1 MSNMISVN
9 NISELRN
16 LTPVTDDQIVFL
28 VSHSAGRFAGG
39 GEFYYAK
46 TDTTSADNNG
56 TVVVT
61 SGGARWKRLEQKL
74 SFDHFGADPS
84 GASASDAAISATLNY
99 AASLKNKVVYA
110 SENAQYLL
118 TSAQPINVASGVTVR
133 GSRRGI
139 AQGPASLTSNGPN
152 RAGLA
157 DDSAFIIK
165 KPAGTVCF
173 ACDKNVVFDGW
184 SFLYPDQKY
193 TATQPEAF
201 VRYGATITAGGA
213 LSVANCRYVGAYDFV
228 EARGEAN
235 NFENIYGWAVRCD
248 YRVYES
254 RDINRFTNVHVNA
267 NVVRPTENAVTASIA
282 VAGSCAFNFD
292 RHDNTFMVNVFSYG
306 KKIFIKTTTQGTS
319 YLGGLSLSNFMADR
333 NGTGIDIDSDSS
345 ANIQIANGSYINDY
359 GDAVGGFLVL
369 RKSTS
374 QSNITPVQISN
385 VNFATAN
392 GPKGT
397 LSPQAIRFEANAGYQ
412 LSFSNTVMPMW
423 TNGSLNNE
431 AGYNILRGTLS
442 IAQRSYQLH
451 EAPLNYLTNS
461 NLIAIGADNQPTG
474 WFIDG
479 KLTVDS
485 NLLTATGDNP
495 AYKGLGQRIH
505 RSMGPRTFWAIAS
518 SIGDQSTAQ
527 ASTGIWARSFNDNY
541 TDTVESNQAIPW
553 IRIGNLYYARFVMN
567 NNRTIHDI
575 LVNPGSGNNTVRI
588 LACGISPGEIFDFSP
603 DTLQ

>member
-1 MSNMISVN
+1 MGNMISVN

-16 LTPVTDDQIVFL
+16 LTPATDDQIVFL

-46 TDTTSADNNG
+46 TDTTSTDNNG

-61 SGGARWKRLEQKL
+61 ADGARWKRLDTKL
-74 SFDHFGADPS
+74 TFDHFGADPS
-84 GASASDAAISATLNY
+84 GTFASDAAISATLDY
-99 AASLKNKVVYA
+99 VASLKNKVVYA

-118 TSAQPINVASGVTVR
+118 TSAQPINVANGVTVKGTR
-133 GSRRGI
+133 SGL
-139 AQGPASLTSNGPN
+139 AQGPASLTNNGPN
-152 RAGLA
+152 RAGLS

-165 KPAGTVCF
+165 KPAGTICF
-173 ACDKNVVFDGW
+173 ACGKNVVFDGW
-184 SFLYPDQKY
+184 SFLYPEQKY
-193 TATQPEAF
+193 AATRAEDFIQ
-201 VRYGATITAGGA
+201 YGVTLAAAGA
-213 LSVANCRYVGAYDFV
+213 LSVANCRYVGAYNFV
-228 EARGEAN
+228 DARGEAN

-267 NVVRPTENAVTASIA
+267 NVTRPTENAVSASLA
-282 VAGSCAFNFD
+282 VDGSCAFNLD

-306 KKIFIKTTTQGTS
+306 KKIFVKTTTQGTS
-319 YLGGLSLSNFMADR
+319 YLGGLSLNNFMADR
-333 NGTGIDIDSDSS
+333 NGTGIDIDSDSA

-397 LSPQAIRFEANAGYQ
+397 LSPQAIRFETNTGYQ
-412 LSFSNTVMPMW
+412 LSFSNVVMPLW
-423 TNGSLNNE
+423 TNGSLNNDV
-431 AGYNILRGTLS
+431 GYNILRGTLS

-451 EAPLNYLTNS
+451 AAPQNYLQNG
-461 NLIAIGADNQPTG
+461 NLIAIGADKQPVG

-479 KLTVDS
+479 NLTADS
-485 NLLTATGDNP
+485 NTLTANGDNP

-505 RSMGPRTFWAIAS
+505 RSMGLRTFWAIAS
-518 SIGDQSTAQ
+518 YIGEQSTAQ
-527 ASTGIWARSFNDNY
+527 ASTGIWARSFNDDY
-541 TDTVESNQAIPW
+541 TDTIESNNAIPW
-553 IRIGNLYYARFVMN
+553 MRIGNLYYARFVMN

-575 LVNPGSGNNTVRI
+575 LINPGNGNNTVRI

>member
-1 MSNMISVN
+1 MGNMISVN

-16 LTPVTDDQIVFL
+16 LTPATDDQIVFL

-46 TDTTSADNNG
+46 TDTTSTDNNG

-61 SGGARWKRLEQKL
+61 ADGARWKRLDTKL
-74 SFDHFGADPS
+74 TFDHFGADPS
-84 GASASDAAISATLNY
+84 GTFASDAAISATLDY
-99 AASLKNKVVYA
+99 VASLKNKVVYA

-118 TSAQPINVASGVTVR
+118 TSAQPINVANGVTVKGTR
-133 GSRRGI
+133 SGL
-139 AQGPASLTSNGPN
+139 AQGPASLTNNGPN
-152 RAGLA
+152 RAGLS

-165 KPAGTVCF
+165 KPAGTICF
-173 ACDKNVVFDGW
+173 ACGKNVVFDGW
-184 SFLYPDQKY
+184 SFLYPEQKY
-193 TATQPEAF
+193 AATRAEDFIQ
-201 VRYGATITAGGA
+201 YGVTLAAAGA
-213 LSVANCRYVGAYDFV
+213 LSVANCRYVGAYNFV
-228 EARGEAN
+228 DARGEAN

-267 NVVRPTENAVTASIA
+267 NVTRPTENAVSVSLA
-282 VAGSCAFNFD
+282 VDGSCAFNLD

-306 KKIFIKTTTQGTS
+306 KKIFVKTTTQGTS
-319 YLGGLSLSNFMADR
+319 YLGGLSLNNFMADR
-333 NGTGIDIDSDSS
+333 NGTGIDIDSDSA

-397 LSPQAIRFEANAGYQ
+397 LSPQAIRFETNTGYQ
-412 LSFSNTVMPMW
+412 LSFSNVVMPLW
-423 TNGSLNNE
+423 TNGSLNNDV
-431 AGYNILRGTLS
+431 GYNILRGTLS

-451 EAPLNYLTNS
+451 AAPQNYLQNG
-461 NLIAIGADNQPTG
+461 NLIAIGADKQPVG

-479 KLTVDS
+479 NLTADS
-485 NLLTATGDNP
+485 NTLTANGDNP

-505 RSMGPRTFWAIAS
+505 RSMGLRTFWAIAS
-518 SIGDQSTAQ
+518 YIGEQSTAQ
-527 ASTGIWARSFNDNY
+527 ASTGIWARSFNDDY
-541 TDTVESNQAIPW
+541 TDTIESNNAIPW
-553 IRIGNLYYARFVMN
+553 MRIGNLYYARFVMN

-575 LVNPGSGNNTVRI
+575 LINPGNGNNTVRI

>member
-1 MSNMISVN
+1 MGNMISVN

-16 LTPVTDDQIVFL
+16 LTPATDDQIVFL

-46 TDTTSADNNG
+46 TDTTSTDNNG

-61 SGGARWKRLEQKL
+61 ADGARWKRLDTKL
-74 SFDHFGADPS
+74 TFDHFGADPS
-84 GASASDAAISATLNY
+84 GTFASDAAISATLDY
-99 AASLKNKVVYA
+99 VASLKNKVVYA

-118 TSAQPINVASGVTVR
+118 TSAQPINVANGVTVKGTR
-133 GSRRGI
+133 SGL
-139 AQGPASLTSNGPN
+139 AQGPASLTNNGPN
-152 RAGLA
+152 RAGLS

-165 KPAGTVCF
+165 KPAGTICF
-173 ACDKNVVFDGW
+173 ACGKNVVFDGW
-184 SFLYPDQKY
+184 SFLYPEQKY
-193 TATQPEAF
+193 AATRAEDFIQ
-201 VRYGATITAGGA
+201 YGVTLAAAGA
-213 LSVANCRYVGAYDFV
+213 LSVANCRYVGAYNFV
-228 EARGEAN
+228 DARGEAN

-267 NVVRPTENAVTASIA
+267 NVTRPTENAVSASLA
-282 VAGSCAFNFD
+282 VGGSCAFNLD

-306 KKIFIKTTTQGTS
+306 KKIFVKTTTQGTS
-319 YLGGLSLSNFMADR
+319 YLGGLSLNNFMADR
-333 NGTGIDIDSDSS
+333 NGTGIDIDSDSA

-397 LSPQAIRFEANAGYQ
+397 LSPQAIRFETNTGYQ
-412 LSFSNTVMPMW
+412 LSFSNVVMPLW
-423 TNGSLNNE
+423 TNGSLNNDV
-431 AGYNILRGTLS
+431 GYNILRGTLS

-451 EAPLNYLTNS
+451 AAPQNYLQNG
-461 NLIAIGADNQPTG
+461 NLIAIGADKQPVG

-479 KLTVDS
+479 NLTADS
-485 NLLTATGDNP
+485 NTLTANGDNP

-505 RSMGPRTFWAIAS
+505 RSMGLRTFWAIAS
-518 SIGDQSTAQ
+518 YIGEQSTAQ
-527 ASTGIWARSFNDNY
+527 ASTGIWARSFNDDY
-541 TDTVESNQAIPW
+541 TDTIESNNAIPW
-553 IRIGNLYYARFVMN
+553 MRIGNLYYARFVMN

-575 LVNPGSGNNTVRI
+575 LINPGNGNNTVRI

>member
-1 MSNMISVN
+1 MGNMISVN

-16 LTPVTDDQIVFL
+16 LTPATDDQIVFL

-46 TDTTSADNNG
+46 TDTTSTDNNG

-61 SGGARWKRLEQKL
+61 ADGARWKRLDTKL
-74 SFDHFGADPS
+74 TFDHFGADPS
-84 GASASDAAISATLNY
+84 GRFASDAAISATLDY
-99 AASLKNKVVYA
+99 VASLKNKVVYA

-118 TSAQPINVASGVTVR
+118 TSAQPINVANGVTVKGTR
-133 GSRRGI
+133 SGL
-139 AQGPASLTSNGPN
+139 AQGPASLTNNGPN
-152 RAGLA
+152 RAGLS

-165 KPAGTVCF
+165 KPAGTICF
-173 ACDKNVVFDGW
+173 ACGKNVVFEGW
-184 SFLYPDQKY
+184 SFLYPEQKY
-193 TATQPEAF
+193 AATRAEDFIQ
-201 VRYGATITAGGA
+201 YGVTLAAAGA
-213 LSVANCRYVGAYDFV
+213 LSVANCRYVGAYNFV
-228 EARGEAN
+228 DARGEAN

-267 NVVRPTENAVTASIA
+267 NVTRPTENAVSASLA
-282 VAGSCAFNFD
+282 VDGSCAFNLD

-306 KKIFIKTTTQGTS
+306 KKIFVKTTTQGTS
-319 YLGGLSLSNFMADR
+319 YLGGLSLNNFMADR
-333 NGTGIDIDSDSS
+333 NGTGIDIDSDSA

-397 LSPQAIRFEANAGYQ
+397 LSPQAIRFETNTGYQ
-412 LSFSNTVMPMW
+412 LSFSNVVMPLW
-423 TNGSLNNE
+423 TNGSLNNDV
-431 AGYNILRGTLS
+431 GYNILRGTLS

-451 EAPLNYLTNS
+451 AVPQNYLQNG
-461 NLIAIGADNQPTG
+461 NLIAIGADKQPVG

-479 KLTVDS
+479 NLTADS
-485 NLLTATGDNP
+485 NTLTANGDNP

-505 RSMGPRTFWAIAS
+505 RSMGLRTFWAIAS
-518 SIGDQSTAQ
+518 YIGEQSTAQ
-527 ASTGIWARSFNDNY
+527 ASTGIWARSFNDDY
-541 TDTVESNQAIPW
+541 TDTIESNNAIPW
-553 IRIGNLYYARFVMN
+553 MRIGNLYYARFVMN

-575 LVNPGSGNNTVRI
+575 LINPGNGNNTVRI

>member
-1 MSNMISVN
+1 MNNMISVN

-28 VSHSAGRFAGG
+28 VSHTPGHFAGG

-61 SGGARWKRLEQKL
+61 TGGARWKRLDEKL
-74 SFDHFGADPS
+74 TFDHFGADPS
-84 GASASDAAISATLNY
+84 GTSASDAAISATLNY

-118 TSAQPINVASGVTVR
+118 TSTQPINVANGVTVR

-165 KPAGTVCF
+165 KPAGAVCF

-201 VRYGATITAGGA
+201 VPYGATITATGA

-228 EARGEAN
+228 QARGEAN

-282 VAGSCAFNFD
+282 VTGSCAFNLD

-359 GDAVGGFLVL
+359 GDTVGG
-369 RKSTS
+369 SW
-374 QSNITPVQISN
+374 
-385 VNFATAN
+385 
-392 GPKGT
+392 
-397 LSPQAIRFEANAGYQ
+397 Y
-412 LSFSNTVMPMW
+412 
-423 TNGSLNNE
+423 
-431 AGYNILRGTLS
+431 
-442 IAQRSYQLH
+442 
-451 EAPLNYLTNS
+451 
-461 NLIAIGADNQPTG
+461 
-474 WFIDG
+474 
-479 KLTVDS
+479 
-485 NLLTATGDNP
+485 
-495 AYKGLGQRIH
+495 
-505 RSMGPRTFWAIAS
+505 
-518 SIGDQSTAQ
+518 
-527 ASTGIWARSFNDNY
+527 
-541 TDTVESNQAIPW
+541 
-553 IRIGNLYYARFVMN
+553 
-567 NNRTIHDI
+567 
-575 LVNPGSGNNTVRI
+575 
-588 LACGISPGEIFDFSP
+588 
-603 DTLQ
+603 

>member
-1 MSNMISVN
+1 MGNMISVN

-16 LTPVTDDQIVFL
+16 LTPATDDQIVFL

-46 TDTTSADNNG
+46 TDTTSTDNNG

-61 SGGARWKRLEQKL
+61 ADGARWKRLDTKL
-74 SFDHFGADPS
+74 TFDHFGADPS
-84 GASASDAAISATLNY
+84 GTFASDAAISATLDY
-99 AASLKNKVVYA
+99 VASLKNKVVYA

-118 TSAQPINVASGVTVR
+118 TSAQPINVANGVIVKGTR
-133 GSRRGI
+133 CGL
-139 AQGPASLTSNGPN
+139 AQGPASLTNNGPN
-152 RAGLA
+152 RASLS

-165 KPAGTVCF
+165 KPAGTICF
-173 ACDKNVVFDGW
+173 ACGKNVVFDGW
-184 SFLYPDQKY
+184 SFLYPEQKY
-193 TATQPEAF
+193 AATRAEDFIQ
-201 VRYGATITAGGA
+201 YGVTLAAAGA
-213 LSVANCRYVGAYDFV
+213 LSVANCRYVGAYNFV
-228 EARGEAN
+228 DARGEAN

-267 NVVRPTENAVTASIA
+267 NVTRPTENAVSASLA
-282 VAGSCAFNFD
+282 VDGSCAFNLD

-306 KKIFIKTTTQGTS
+306 KKIFVKTTTQGTS
-319 YLGGLSLSNFMADR
+319 YLGGLSLNNFMADR
-333 NGTGIDIDSDSS
+333 NGTGIDIDSDSA

-397 LSPQAIRFEANAGYQ
+397 LSPQAIRFETNTGYQ
-412 LSFSNTVMPMW
+412 LSFSNVVMPLW
-423 TNGSLNNE
+423 TNGSLNNDV
-431 AGYNILRGTLS
+431 GYNILRGTLS

-451 EAPLNYLTNS
+451 AAPQNYLQNG
-461 NLIAIGADNQPTG
+461 NLIAIGADKQPVG

-479 KLTVDS
+479 NLTADS
-485 NLLTATGDNP
+485 NTLTANGDNP

-505 RSMGPRTFWAIAS
+505 RSMGLRTFWAIAS
-518 SIGDQSTAQ
+518 YIGEQSTAQ
-527 ASTGIWARSFNDNY
+527 ASTGIWARSFNDDY
-541 TDTVESNQAIPW
+541 TDTIESNNAIPW
-553 IRIGNLYYARFVMN
+553 MRIGNLYYARFVMN

-575 LVNPGSGNNTVRI
+575 LINPGNGNNTVRI